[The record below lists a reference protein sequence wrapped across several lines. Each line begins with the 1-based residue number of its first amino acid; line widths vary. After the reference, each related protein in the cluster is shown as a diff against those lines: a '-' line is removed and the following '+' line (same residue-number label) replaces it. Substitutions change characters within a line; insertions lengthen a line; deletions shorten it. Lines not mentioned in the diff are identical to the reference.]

1 MSESKTI
8 YQKLLAAKKDFTAIS
23 KDHKNP
29 HFKSEYYDINDIHK
43 MVDPIFHEHGLMVL
57 NPIVEGKM
65 VTQIVDVETGDKLES
80 SFKIEYNANPQKVG
94 SEITYLR
101 RYLLSSLIGLKAE
114 DDDGNLAS
122 KKQAPKA
129 PPTKPKIKDM
139 KAAKEAISN
148 GKVTVS
154 QLFEKYDLTLEQIA
168 DFNKIADYIADFNE
182 VITKKQ

>member
-29 HFKSEYYDINDIHK
+29 HFKSAYYDINDIHK
-43 MVDPIFHEHGLMVL
+43 MVDPIFHEHGLIVL

-65 VTQIVDVETGDKLES
+65 VTQIVDVETGEKLES
-80 SFKIEYNANPQKVG
+80 SFTIEYNVNPQKVG

-101 RYLLSSLIGLKAE
+101 RYLLSSLVGLQAE

-122 KKQAPKA
+122 KKQAPQ
-129 PPTKPKIKDM
+129 PTVKPKIKDM
-139 KAAKEAISN
+139 KAAKEALSK

-168 DFNKIADYIADFNE
+168 DFNE

>member
-122 KKQAPKA
+122 KNP
-129 PPTKPKIKDM
+129 PPTKATQAVAKPKIKEM
-139 KAAKEAISN
+139 KAAKEALSK

-168 DFNKIADYIADFNE
+168 DFNE